1 MLTATLLLVLSQSPD
16 AGTLPELRRLAQK
29 LEPRVESPWVKQW
42 LANVQTL
49 PPITPGTAYCTPDKQ
64 LCEAREVPDA
74 GLVARAINDDFVY
87 ARITDPLGYA
97 RPLEI
102 LAAHGFKP
110 AGAKVLDFG
119 YGNAGQL
126 VMLARLGAE
135 VHGVEVDALLPLAAK
150 SLTGKVGTGS
160 VRLHHGYFP
169 HDARLLK
176 EIGSGYALWLS
187 KNTMKRGYVHPA
199 EPPGAKPQIDLGDD
213 ATLLAT
219 IRRELKP
226 GGLWLIYNIAPKQQA
241 TYVPMADG
249 RCPWSKEQLTA
260 AGFEVLGFDVD
271 DSAAMRAMG
280 RALEWDAD
288 GTNLDA
294 EFFATWTLLRRR

>member
-1 MLTATLLLVLSQSPD
+1 MLTATLVLVLSQSPD

-29 LEPRVESPWVKQW
+29 LEPGVESPWVKQW
-42 LANVQTL
+42 LENVKTL
-49 PPITPGTAYCTPDKQ
+49 PSITPGAAYCTPDKQ
-64 LCEAREVPDA
+64 RCEAREVPDA
-74 GLVARAINDDFVY
+74 GLVRRSIDDEYVY
-87 ARITDPLGYA
+87 TRITDPLGYA
-97 RPLEI
+97 RAFEV
-102 LAAHGFKP
+102 LATHGFKP

-119 YGNAGQL
+119 YGNPGQL

-150 SLTGKVGTGS
+150 SLTGRQGKGS

-169 HDARLLK
+169 SDARLVKAL
-176 EIGSGYALWLS
+176 GGGYSLWLS

-219 IRRELKP
+219 IHRELKP
-226 GGLWLIYNIAPKQQA
+226 SGLWFIYNIAPKQQA

-249 RCPWSKEQLTA
+249 RCPWSQEQLTA

-271 DSAAMRAMG
+271 DSTAMRTMG
-280 RALEWDAD
+280 HALEWDDD
-288 GTNLDA
+288 GTDIDA
-294 EFFATWTLLRRR
+294 EFFATWTLVRRK